1 MQLDLISFIQRC
13 AQRPFA
19 QRPGPAHLK
28 AMDPMTMQQA
38 MMDQAVSQVL
48 SNVERAVDDELERV
62 ENITARRRHHP
73 RSLFRAPG

>member
-1 MQLDLISFIQRC
+1 MNFYFFYPALRATAICS
-13 AQRPFA
+13 A
-19 QRPGPAHLK
+19 PGPAHLK
-28 AMDPMTMQQA
+28 AMDPTMQQA